1 MAFLGSNNV
10 VQITNTIKNNYSY
23 YSISQNAETGNLA
36 GLSASITPKTTS
48 SQVLVMYSINYDWS
62 RGNSGGFFKLYRG
75 STLLTGALGNAN
87 GNNYRCVTDLGA
99 NADRDQSFMQRHIIY
114 LDSPSTTSSVTYNLR
129 ARNCNND
136 GTQRL
141 TLGATQGGNG
151 NNSGQIDDG
160 KAICTVTLWEIA

>member
-87 GNNYRCVTDLGA
+87 GSNYRCVTDLGA

-129 ARNCNND
+129 AKNCNKE
-136 GTQRL
+136 GSQ
-141 TLGATQGGNG
+141 
-151 NNSGQIDDG
+151 SIII
-160 KAICTVTLWEIA
+160 K

>member
-62 RGNSGGFFKLYRG
+62 RDKSGGFYKLYRG